1 MIVIGTV
8 VALALLTGGHCD
20 SLPAGQHPGLLEART
35 QREEFPLRRGE
46 AAVCLLSL

>member
-1 MIVIGTV
+1 MIVMGT
-8 VALALLTGGHCD
+8 LLTGGHCD

-46 AAVCLLSL
+46 VAVGPSSRQNVD